1 MASITLWRRPGWRCV
16 LIVGHPSTLRLL
28 SDVGLVRE
36 QTVEDAADAV
46 RVARSWESELPVVNI
61 EAVLDLLAHT
71 P

>member
-1 MASITLWRRPGWRCV
+1 MASITLWQRPGWRCV
-16 LIVGHPSTLRLL
+16 LTMGHPPTLRLL
-28 SDVGLVRE
+28 SEGGLVRE

-46 RVARSWESELPVVNI
+46 RVARSWESALPVVNV